1 MSSCIFCS
9 IVHYQMKALEKA
21 LECLFRQRRWPLFS
35 VYIIDG
41 IYAVS
46 WKSFSV
52 IVLSVKKWQSGFKGL
67 CGRIVVDS
75 DMNHH
80 HLLCSKLELMAIG
93 LSATPKILDKQPMFA
108 VFDPVG
114 GKTLMVLWVCV
125 VFYRT
130 LLRLWSW
137 SVPWAL
143 KSLRLHGPRLALCA
157 VDYYIGSLM
166 LAYQNMWFHFCYSVI
181 TLWVV

>member
-1 MSSCIFCS
+1 
-9 IVHYQMKALEKA
+9 MKALEKA

-46 WKSFSV
+46 WKSLSV

-114 GKTLMVLWVCV
+114 WKNFDGFMSMCSILQDFIEIMVLVS
-125 VFYRT
+125 T
-130 LLRLWSW
+130 L
-137 SVPWAL
+137 
-143 KSLRLHGPRLALCA
+143 GP
-157 VDYYIGSLM
+157 
-166 LAYQNMWFHFCYSVI
+166 
-181 TLWVV
+181 